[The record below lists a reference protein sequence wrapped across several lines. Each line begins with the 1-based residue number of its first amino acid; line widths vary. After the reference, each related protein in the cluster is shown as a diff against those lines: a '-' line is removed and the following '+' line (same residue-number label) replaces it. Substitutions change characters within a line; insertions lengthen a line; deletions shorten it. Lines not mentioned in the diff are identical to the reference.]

1 MKYLFFT
8 IFLILLLSFT
18 MSARNLYV
26 SGTGSDGNNG
36 LTVNQAFRNIQK
48 AADLTQPGDVV
59 NVLDGVY
66 TQDDPNTNIV
76 IINNSGTANAP
87 ITYRAYPGSAPK
99 LVSKNW
105 NAFNING
112 AAYIV
117 ISGFEIQG
125 NSDGITYNYA
135 YAERNNTNNP
145 LTSGNGIGITARRD
159 VTPVRYPHHVTISGN
174 KVYKCSGG
182 GIYTYNADYVTVED
196 NEVYENAFY
205 SPYGNSGISFYQSYN
220 SDSSTATKMI
230 IRRNL
235 IYRNKELIPF
245 FAVGTITDGNGIIID
260 DYRNTQNNSTLGL
273 YRGRTRV
280 ENNVVYDNG
289 GRGIHVF
296 ESEFVDI
303 WNNTTY
309 KNSQSPAINDGEI
322 TAINA
327 NDVKA
332 YNNIIYATGG
342 KPANKIYNAT
352 NILFDYNL
360 AFNYSEFTSSAANN
374 ITNQNPLFVNESGRY
389 FLPQPTSPAIDRGK
403 RPGNPS
409 TDIRGVKR
417 PIRRGVDIGAFERW
431 WGE

>member
-1 MKYLFFT
+1 MKFVIFT
-8 IFLILLLSFT
+8 IFQMTLLCGT
-18 MSARNLYV
+18 ISARNYYV
-26 SGTGSDGNNG
+26 SGTGSDNNSG
-36 LTVNQAFRNIQK
+36 LTINQAFRNIQK
-48 AADLTQPGDVV
+48 AADLAQPGDVV
-59 NVLDGVY
+59 NVLDGIY
-66 TQDDPNTNIV
+66 TQDDPNSNIV
-76 IINNSGTANAP
+76 NIRTSGTANAP
-87 ITYRAYPGSAPK
+87 ITFQAYPGAAPK
-99 LVSKNW
+99 LNSRNW
-105 NAFNING
+105 SGINVDG
-112 AAYIV
+112 ASYIV
-117 ISGFEIQG
+117 IRGFEIQG
-125 NSDGITYNYA
+125 NNDNITYDYA

-145 LTSGNGIGITARRD
+145 LTSGNCLGVNSSRSE
-159 VTPVRYPHHVTISGN
+159 TPVRYPHHVTISGN
-174 KVYKCSGG
+174 KVYKCGGG
-182 GIYTYNADYVTVED
+182 GIYTYNADYVTVEN
-196 NEVYENAFY
+196 NEVYENALY

-230 IRRNL
+230 IRRNI

-245 FAVGTITDGNGIIID
+245 FVVGAITDGNGIIVD
-260 DYRNTQNNSTLGL
+260 DFRNTQNNSTLGL
-273 YRGRTRV
+273 YRGRTRI

-309 KNSQSPAINDGEI
+309 KNSQSPAISDGEI

-332 YNNIIYATGG
+332 YNNIIYATGD
-342 KPANKIYNAT
+342 KPANKVYNST
-352 NILFDYNL
+352 NVLFDYNL
-360 AFNYSEFTSSAANN
+360 AFNYSGFTSSAANN
-374 ITNQNPLFVNESGRY
+374 ITNANPQFVNEAGRY

-409 TDIRGVKR
+409 TDICGVKR